1 MRSISNITAVHF
13 YLSFCVSRV
22 YWLWCFMSSDL
33 SGLLRIL
40 SQGLLNSANIS
51 DPLML
56 GFSADV
62 AAEII
67 RINSHNLN
75 ILLQAS
81 QTPLG
86 ILRHFYTQLNKPSI
100 LPTYTHARDRLQALK
115 SHLTAAKLASTV
127 RNAGAVPHSPLR
139 DFLLD
144 EWDDL
149 IDVVSSLLSQ
159 LQQPVQY
166 SMLTFASL
174 LKLSDLCRL
183 ERRAELLSA
192 YLWHHNISDPPGAYR
207 LSAFKNGRGFLVSVI
222 REATQVHR
230 KYISDIELH
239 FQVKHTNHEMIL
251 HGL

>member
-1 MRSISNITAVHF
+1 
-13 YLSFCVSRV
+13 
-22 YWLWCFMSSDL
+22 MSSDL

-40 SQGLLNSANIS
+40 GQGLPDLANTS

-56 GFSADV
+56 RFSDDV

-67 RINSHNLN
+67 KINSHNLN

-86 ILRHFYTQLNKPSI
+86 RLRHFYTQLNKPSL
-100 LPTYTHARDRLQALK
+100 LPTYTHARDRLEALK
-115 SHLTAAKLASTV
+115 KYLTAANLASTV

-139 DFLLD
+139 DFLQD

-149 IDVVSSLLSQ
+149 IDLVSSVLSQ
-159 LQQPVQY
+159 LQQPIQY
-166 SMLTFASL
+166 STLTFDSL
-174 LKLSDLCRL
+174 LKLNDLSRL

-207 LSAFKNGRGFLVSVI
+207 LSAFKNGRGFLVAVI
-222 REATQVHR
+222 REAAQVNC

-239 FQVKHTNHEMIL
+239 FQVKHANHEIIVKWPFM
-251 HGL
+251 